1 MLSQSFTCFF
11 LILLI
16 LFHPAVKKKRGE
28 KNHSRQNANEP
39 GSYYNANEIPPQ
51 KLLLRYPGYI
61 SSIFGKQLYI
71 QNKGQTSS
79 VHSLTLFYLSWS
91 HKQASYLFILM
102 RRPNSRPQQLIFRH
116 HHHLPL

>member
-1 MLSQSFTCFF
+1 MLPQSFTCFF
-11 LILLI
+11 LMVLI

-71 QNKGQTSS
+71 QNKGQTYI
-79 VHSLTLFYLSWS
+79 VHSLTFFLFKQEPQTSQLLIYLD
-91 HKQASYLFILM
+91 A
-102 RRPNSRPQQLIFRH
+102 
-116 HHHLPL
+116 LP